1 MVPFDKVLNLSVQ
14 AKEVLLDF
22 QQNQVLVGGVLA
34 QVSGR

>member
-34 QVSGR
+34 